1 MKNRVNI
8 KLRRDLLSP
17 ERIHRHKNYSNV
29 LRQFE
34 RKKRFDRA
42 VRLFVYS
49 LVVAAIILFLML
61 GIALIAWIIGRM
73 ENEKDRK
80 KNDQTA
86 QFEWVQHPRSND
98 FC

>member
-42 VRLFVYS
+42 MRLFVYS
-49 LVVAAIILFLML
+49 LVIAVIVLFLVL
-61 GIALIAWIIGRM
+61 GAVWVYVRMEKERNEKKNNQSAWIT
-73 ENEKDRK
+73 KSSDH
-80 KNDQTA
+80 
-86 QFEWVQHPRSND
+86 FEWS
-98 FC
+98 